1 MADAISEKIEDTFAK
16 NTEKDLIVSSTE
28 LKAFLVKNKLYFKE
42 LLHKEF
48 SDENPVLL
56 RDDLNRI
63 QKAFEVAHR
72 IRDFELNLYWQRLN
86 YLWVIAAL
94 LLAGWGV
101 LASKLLE
108 ASTATSTTLSIPPQ
122 PSQLIFL
129 SLGIISIAGCFFSL
143 LSLSI
148 TEAGKYW
155 QMVWEEH
162 IYKLEPFISGSIYNI
177 KFGKL
182 KINST
187 EIKTTNPAPKNEK
200 FEKIPSISKSIETII
215 WGIFCVWTLS
225 LGFSA
230 CLAFGTMENPNI
242 LAFIAALVSV
252 AILTFLLLRFRI
264 NRKSYKTL
272 EIITE

>member
-1 MADAISEKIEDTFAK
+1 MADAISEKIEDTSKK
-16 NTEKDLIVSSTE
+16 NNEKDLVVLSTE
-28 LKAFLVKNKLYFKE
+28 LKALLFKNKLYFKE

-48 SDENPVLL
+48 SDDEPVLL

-63 QKAFEVAHR
+63 QKAFDVAHR

-108 ASTATSTTLSIPPQ
+108 AFIANATTFSTTPQ

-182 KINST
+182 KIKST
-187 EIKTTNPAPKNEK
+187 ETNTENEASTSKK
-200 FEKIPSISKSIETII
+200 FENIPSISKSIETII
-215 WGIFCVWTLS
+215 WGLFTVWALS
-225 LGFSA
+225 LGFST
-230 CLAFGTMENPNI
+230 CLAFGTMGHPNYS
-242 LAFIAALVSV
+242 AFAV
-252 AILTFLLLRFRI
+252 AFFLWLL
-264 NRKSYKTL
+264 
-272 EIITE
+272 